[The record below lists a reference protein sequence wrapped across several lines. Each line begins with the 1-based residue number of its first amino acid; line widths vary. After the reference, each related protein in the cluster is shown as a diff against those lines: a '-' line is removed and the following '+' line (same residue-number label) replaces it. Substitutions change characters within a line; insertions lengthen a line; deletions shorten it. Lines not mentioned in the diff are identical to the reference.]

1 MNSEELRRSHRY
13 ADFLPISITVRNTSD
28 LSLIAGPLSAR
39 IIDVSNHGACLLLT
53 QIMIQSYHIFHSTR
67 EDESAVLAL
76 DISLPSRPE
85 PIEISSRP
93 IWLNSTK
100 LDDIKV
106 FKMGVDFNSKIDNN
120 LMHVINKHINNIK

>member
-13 ADFLPISITVRNTSD
+13 TDFLPISITVRKDVD
-28 LSLIAGPLSAR
+28 LSQIAGPLSAR

-53 QIMIQSYHIFHSTR
+53 QIMIQSYHVFHSTR

-76 DISLPSRPE
+76 NITLPSYPD
-85 PIEISSRP
+85 PIEILSRP
-93 IWLNSTK
+93 VWLNSTK

-106 FKMGVDFNSKIDNN
+106 FKMGVDFDNKIDNN
-120 LMHVINKHINNIK
+120 LLLFINKHINNK